1 MLRRPIDQRPQLRED
16 RLRKRVKSI
25 RDMGI
30 MKLPKKLAKRRETM
44 ALTALVELMLMMLR
58 RRDTVAIRAR
68 EQRGS

>member
-1 MLRRPIDQRPQLRED
+1 
-16 RLRKRVKSI
+16 
-25 RDMGI
+25 MGI